1 MLGVIYTVLAFIL
14 ALAVLIIVHEFGH
27 YWVAKTVGVKVLR
40 FSIGFGKPLWSKYIG
55 QDRTELVVAAIPLGG
70 YVKMLDEME
79 GDVPE
84 AQRHRAFNR
93 QPILKRTAIVAAG
106 PIFNFLFAIVA
117 YWIVFM
123 AGIDGIKPVI
133 GKVAQGSIAEH
144 AGFRNG
150 DELLAIDGME
160 VRSWGQHRLYLFR
173 KALDGAVVDFETLDV
188 QGVKRAIRID
198 FAEIPIE
205 DVDAAFIEKK
215 LGLYGY
221 LPEIRPIV
229 GSVEGDPASS
239 AGLLVDDEIVE
250 VDGNQISDWTDL
262 VQIISSNPG
271 VDLRLTVKR
280 ADGLLSINITPA
292 ASEENGKTI
301 GRINVRPKLPVV
313 PERLHVKLRYNPFE
327 ALLHS
332 TAQTWSMSILTLKML
347 YKMVKLEVSTKNI
360 SGPITIAQY
369 AGYSAQIGIEQF
381 LMFLAVVSISLGIL
395 NLLPIPILDGG
406 HLLYYLIE
414 AVKGSPVSENVMHWG
429 QQIGLLVLIG
439 IMVLA
444 FYNDLTRLFQ

>member
-1 MLGVIYTVLAFIL
+1 MLGGIYTVLAFIL

-40 FSIGFGKPLWSKYIG
+40 FSIGFGRPLWSRHIG

-93 QPILKRTAIVAAG
+93 QSILKRTAIVAAG

-123 AGIDGIKPVI
+123 VGVDGIKPVI
-133 GKVAQGSIAEH
+133 GKVEQGSIAER
-144 AGFRNG
+144 AGLQRG
-150 DELLAIDGME
+150 DELLTIDGME

-173 KALDGAVVDFETLDV
+173 KALDGSVVEFESLGTD
-188 QGVKRAIRID
+188 GIKRAITID
-198 FAEIPIE
+198 FAEIPIA
-205 DVDAAFIEKK
+205 DVDAAFIGKK

-221 LPEIRPIV
+221 FPEIGPIV
-229 GSVEGDPASS
+229 GSVEGDPASA
-239 AGLLVDDEIVE
+239 AGLLANDEIVE
-250 VDGNQISDWTDL
+250 IDGKKINSWTEL
-262 VQIISSNPG
+262 VEIVSGNPG
-271 VDLRLTVKR
+271 VNMRFTVRR
-280 ADGLLSINITPA
+280 ADRLLNIDITPT
-292 ASEENGKTI
+292 ASEDGGRTI
-301 GRINVRPKLPVV
+301 GRINIRPKLPVV
-313 PERLHVKLRYNPFE
+313 PETLKVKIRYNPFQS
-327 ALLHS
+327 LLHGV
-332 TAQTWSMSILTLKML
+332 TQTWSMSILTLKML

>member
-1 MLGVIYTVLAFIL
+1 MLGVIYTILAFIL

-93 QPILKRTAIVAAG
+93 QSILKRTAIVAAG

-150 DELLAIDGME
+150 DELLTIDGME

-173 KALDGAVVDFETLDV
+173 KALDGAVIDFETLDAR
-188 QGVKRAIRID
+188 GAKRAIRID

-205 DVDAAFIEKK
+205 DVDAGFIEKK

-221 LPEIRPIV
+221 IPEGPIV
-229 GSVEGDPASS
+229 GSVEGDPAAA
-239 AGLLVDDEIVE
+239 AGLLANDMIVGIDGKKIGNWTELVDIV
-250 VDGNQISDWTDL
+250 ST
-262 VQIISSNPG
+262 NPG
-271 VDLRLTVKR
+271 TEMKFTVLR
-280 ADGLLSINITPA
+280 ADHTININIIPV
-292 ASEENGKTI
+292 EMKQDGKMV
-301 GRINVRPKLPVV
+301 GRINIRPKIPMV
-313 PERLHVKLRYNPFE
+313 PDALLVKIRYNPVK
-327 ALLHS
+327 ALWHGTS
-332 TAQTWSMSILTLKML
+332 QTWSMSILTLKML

-406 HLLYYLIE
+406 HLLYYVIE